1 MKARLTDMLGQT
13 VSMKTKVEKESLMVA
28 AGIQR
33 TSVRKSGFKGRV
45 SGFFLNLALLCTAV
59 VTVWIAAPFP
69 VSAKETTATHSAKV
83 MVYGDSLSAA
93 YGLNPADGWVA
104 LMQNKLKPRGIE
116 VVNASVS
123 GETTRGGLSRIKG
136 DLAVHKPNVVLL
148 ALGANDGLRGLP
160 VADTRKNLAAMIS
173 AVKAT
178 NAKVVLI
185 GIQIPPNYGLDYATQ
200 FRDLYADLAKQNKT
214 ALVPFLLEG
223 VAEKLELFQPD
234 RLHPIAAAQPRIL
247 ENVLPTVEQIL
258 NVVKATPVST
268 LTAKQHARA
277 AVPAR

>member
-59 VTVWIAAPFP
+59 VTVWIALSFP
-69 VSAKETTATHSAKV
+69 VSAKETPAARGAKV

-93 YGLNPADGWVA
+93 YGISPADGWVA
-104 LMQNKLKPRGIE
+104 LMQNKLKARGVE
-116 VVNASVS
+116 VVNASIS

-185 GIQIPPNYGLDYATQ
+185 GVQIPPNYGLDYATQ

-247 ENVLPTVEQIL
+247 ENVLPAVEQIL

-268 LTAKQHARA
+268 HTTKQLARA
-277 AVPAR
+277 AVPTR

>member
-1 MKARLTDMLGQT
+1 MKARLTDLLGYA
-13 VSMKTKVEKESLMVA
+13 VLMKKVRLMVA
-28 AGIQR
+28 AGLQGI
-33 TSVRKSGFKGRV
+33 SVRKSGFKDRV
-45 SGFFLNLALLCTAV
+45 PNFFLNLAMLCLSCLAV
-59 VTVWIAAPFP
+59 VTIWLATPFP
-69 VSAKETTATHSAKV
+69 AGAKESPAGRGAKI

-104 LMQNKLKPRGIE
+104 LMQNKLKPRGID
-116 VVNASVS
+116 VINASIS

-136 DLAVHKPNVVLL
+136 DLAAHKPNLVLL

-160 VADTRKNLAAMIS
+160 VADTRKNLAAMIA

-234 RLHPIAAAQPRIL
+234 RLHPVAAAQPRIL
-247 ENVLPTVEQIL
+247 ENVLPAVEQTL
-258 NVVKATPVST
+258 GVTKATPVSM
-268 LTAKQHARA
+268 TANKQAAKA